1 MIAPFL
7 IFGAF
12 FLIIAI
18 VWPIKTYN
26 EFIKYKNGIEESWSG
41 IDVALK
47 RRFNLIPNLIRVIEG
62 YSAHEARIMRSKGDY
77 LARSTGNVDRAD
89 QESRIS
95 ESLSGLL
102 ALAEAYPD
110 LKASGN
116 FIALHQ
122 SLDEIEEDIQK
133 ARNHYNR
140 FVGRFNTLVES
151 FPASVIAA
159 RFGFSK
165 QDYFSL
171 DLATQREM
179 PPVGFTASRNSGAGA
194 GAAPRPEPGRGPGFG
209 AGPDP

>member
-26 EFIKYKNGIEESWSG
+26 EFIKYKNGIEEAWSG

-62 YSAHEARIMRSKGDY
+62 YSEHEAQIMRSKGDY
-77 LARSTGNVDRAD
+77 LARSADNLGRAD

-159 RFGFSK
+159 KFGFGK
-165 QDYFSL
+165 QNYFSL

-179 PPVGFTASRNSGAGA
+179 PTVGFAASRNGGG
-194 GAAPRPEPGRGPGFG
+194 GAAPRPEPERGPGFG
-209 AGPDP
+209 GGPDP